1 MGAMYRVLL
10 DTNILLDSVI
20 PNRPQH
26 DEALTLLKWCNG
38 SGDYGFAAATSFND
52 AYYVLCRA
60 YDEAIA
66 REALENLLGLVAVA
80 PVSAEEC
87 ERSLQ
92 GNEPDFEDGLV
103 RACAELNGADFI
115 VTRDEAAFAGSK
127 VKSVTAREF
136 LLTVDHEDKE
146 LMAVILNGL

>member
-1 MGAMYRVLL
+1 MYRILL

-26 DEALTLLKWCNG
+26 DEALALLRWCNG

-52 AYYVLCRA
+52 AYYILCRA
-60 YDEAIA
+60 YSEATA

-87 ERSLQ
+87 DRSLRS
-92 GNEPDFEDGLV
+92 NEPDFENGLV

-115 VTRDEAAFAGSK
+115 ITRDEDAFVGSK
-127 VKSVTAREF
+127 VKSVTAKEF
-136 LLTVDHEDKE
+136 LLTVDHKDKE
-146 LMAVILNGL
+146 LMVALLDV

>member
-1 MGAMYRVLL
+1 MYRILL

-26 DEALTLLKWCNG
+26 DEALALLKWCNG

-52 AYYVLCRA
+52 AYHVLCRA

-80 PVSAEEC
+80 PVSLEEC
-87 ERSLQ
+87 DRSLKS
-92 GNEPDFEDGLV
+92 NEPDFEDGLV

-115 VTRDEAAFAGSK
+115 ITRDEDAFVGSK
-127 VKSVTAREF
+127 VKSVTAKEF
-136 LLTVDHEDKE
+136 LFTVDHEDKE
-146 LMAVILNGL
+146 LMAALLDAR

>member
-1 MGAMYRVLL
+1 MYRILL
-10 DTNILLDSVI
+10 ETNILLDSVI

-26 DEALTLLKWCNG
+26 DEALALLKWCNG

-60 YDEAIA
+60 YDETIA

-80 PVSAEEC
+80 PVSLEEC
-87 ERSLQ
+87 DRSLKS
-92 GNEPDFEDGLV
+92 NEPDFEDGLV

-115 VTRDEAAFAGSK
+115 VTRDRDAFVGSK
-127 VKSVTAREF
+127 VKSVTAKEF
-136 LLTVDHEDKE
+136 LFTVDHEDKE
-146 LMAVILNGL
+146 LMAALLDAR

>member
-1 MGAMYRVLL
+1 MYRLLL
-10 DTNILLDSVI
+10 DTNILLDSII

-26 DEALTLLKWCNG
+26 EEALALLKWCNG
-38 SGDYGFAAATSFND
+38 SGDYGIAAATSFND

-87 ERSLQ
+87 DRSLRS
-92 GNEPDFEDGLV
+92 NEPDFEDGLV

-115 VTRDEAAFAGSK
+115 ITRDKNAFAGGRIK
-127 VKSVTAREF
+127 CVTAKEF
-136 LLTVDHEDKE
+136 LFKIDHDDKE
-146 LMAVILNGL
+146 LLTSLLSHELG

>member
-1 MGAMYRVLL
+1 MYRILL

-26 DEALTLLKWCNG
+26 DEALALLKWCNG

-60 YDEAIA
+60 YDETIA

-80 PVSAEEC
+80 PVSLEEC
-87 ERSLQ
+87 DRSLKS
-92 GNEPDFEDGLV
+92 NEPDFEDGLV

-115 VTRDEAAFAGSK
+115 VTRDRDAFVGSK
-127 VKSVTAREF
+127 VKSVTAKE
-136 LLTVDHEDKE
+136 LLFTVDHEDKE
-146 LMAVILNGL
+146 LMAALLDAR

>member
-1 MGAMYRVLL
+1 MYRILL

-26 DEALTLLKWCNG
+26 DEALALLKWCNG

-52 AYYVLCRA
+52 AYYILCRA
-60 YDEAIA
+60 YSEAIA

-87 ERSLQ
+87 DRSLWS
-92 GNEPDFEDGLV
+92 NEPDFEDGLV

-115 VTRDEAAFAGSK
+115 ITRDEEAFVGSK
-127 VKSVTAREF
+127 VKSVTAKEF

-146 LMAVILNGL
+146 LMAALLDV

>member
-1 MGAMYRVLL
+1 MYRILL

-26 DEALTLLKWCNG
+26 DEALALLRWCNG

-52 AYYVLCRA
+52 AYYILCRA
-60 YDEAIA
+60 YSEAIA

-87 ERSLQ
+87 DRSLRS
-92 GNEPDFEDGLV
+92 NEPDFEVGLV

-115 VTRDEAAFAGSK
+115 ITRDEDAFVGSK
-127 VKSVTAREF
+127 VKSVTAKEF

-146 LMAVILNGL
+146 LMVALLDVE

>member
-1 MGAMYRVLL
+1 MYRILL
-10 DTNILLDSVI
+10 DTNILLDSII

-26 DEALTLLKWCNG
+26 DEALALLKWCNG

-52 AYYVLCRA
+52 AYYVLCRV

-87 ERSLQ
+87 DRSLRS
-92 GNEPDFEDGLV
+92 NEPDFEDGIV

-115 VTRDEAAFAGSK
+115 ITRDRDAFAGGK
-127 VKSVTAREF
+127 VRSVTAKEF
-136 LLTVDHEDKE
+136 LFTVDHEDKE
-146 LMAVILNGL
+146 LLSTLIGRS